1 MTTLR
6 IAIDEI
12 EHSEPAYHIP
22 AKRQKLDG
30 DLISEKCSAG
40 TRCDMARLTGFHFR
54 PTDKKETINI
64 TFRSVS
70 ELSLSHV
77 NRFKGRKKL
86 GRRRLMSHF
95 VNNDFITVCVSSS
108 KIFFIAYTLQIGWI
122 INFLVKVYITSPG
135 GT

>member
-22 AKRQKLDG
+22 ARRQKLDG

-40 TRCDMARLTGFHFR
+40 TRCDMAGLTGFHFR

-64 TFRSVS
+64 TFISAS

-77 NRFKGRKKL
+77 NRFKGRKKI
-86 GRRRLMSHF
+86 R
-95 VNNDFITVCVSSS
+95 S
-108 KIFFIAYTLQIGWI
+108 KETDESLC
-122 INFLVKVYITSPG
+122 
-135 GT
+135 